1 MLYLSLTGANPRLD
15 EQGTQGVS
23 VNTARIW
30 TSMLH
35 HRAYAQ
41 AAGRALTF
49 SDFVTGEVWIPKEG
63 ASRFQVYKKYFTSVI
78 LMNNF
83 MCILKQNFA
92 SLQGAE

>member
-1 MLYLSLTGANPRLD
+1 
-15 EQGTQGVS
+15 
-23 VNTARIW
+23 
-30 TSMLH
+30 MLH

-41 AAGRALTF
+41 AAGRALTC

-63 ASRFQVYKKYFTSVI
+63 ASRSQVYIWQKVLYQR
-78 LMNNF
+78 NPNEYF